1 MRTEEAR
8 ESEKGA
14 WNVVDAETSKTDWAA
29 SVIAPS

>member
-14 WNVVDAETSKTDWAA
+14 WNVVDAETVMKDIGEE
-29 SVIAPS
+29 V